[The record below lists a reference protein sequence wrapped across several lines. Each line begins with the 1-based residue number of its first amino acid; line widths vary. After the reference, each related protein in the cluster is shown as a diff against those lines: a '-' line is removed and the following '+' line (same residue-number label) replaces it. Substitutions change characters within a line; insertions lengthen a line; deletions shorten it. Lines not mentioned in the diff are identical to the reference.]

1 MNEEQMSPW
10 LGTHAL
16 NSQVLNINDDL
27 RVRRA
32 TRLQVERAP
41 WGGTRGDL
49 KQLKLKEKKNLL
61 QYTTDSASMQ
71 FTSMFQQRRNS
82 LPQHHT
88 KHKTHGKKANCT
100 R

>member
-49 KQLKLKEKKNLL
+49 KKFKFK
-61 QYTTDSASMQ
+61 
-71 FTSMFQQRRNS
+71 F
-82 LPQHHT
+82 
-88 KHKTHGKKANCT
+88 
-100 R
+100 